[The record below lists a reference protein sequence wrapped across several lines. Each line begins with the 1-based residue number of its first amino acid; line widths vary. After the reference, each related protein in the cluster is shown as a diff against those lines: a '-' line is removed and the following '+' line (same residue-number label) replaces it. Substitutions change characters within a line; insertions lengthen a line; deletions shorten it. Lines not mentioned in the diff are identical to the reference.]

1 MLEPRW
7 KGHYLVLLTTLSA
20 VKVNGIAAWVQWQL
34 VTILLSCTFV
44 VAPTLG
50 NNPHAPQ
57 KLTWEV
63 LNEVGDIVWS
73 TTPWTWWPDL
83 APDVCKLAAGSMA

>member
-1 MLEPRW
+1 M
-7 KGHYLVLLTTLSA
+7 KIIG
-20 VKVNGIAAWVQWQL
+20 QWQL
-34 VTILLSCTFV
+34 LTILLSCAFT

-63 LNEVGDIVWS
+63 LNEEGGIVWS
-73 TTPWTWWPDL
+73 TTAVHPPWTWWPDL
-83 APDVCKLAAGSMA
+83 TPDICKLVPGSLT